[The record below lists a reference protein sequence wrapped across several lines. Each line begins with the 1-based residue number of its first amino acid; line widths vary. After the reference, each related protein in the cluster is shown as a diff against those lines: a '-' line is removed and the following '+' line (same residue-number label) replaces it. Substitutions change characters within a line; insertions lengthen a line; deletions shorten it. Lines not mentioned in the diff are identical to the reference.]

1 MIYGGINMKEA
12 IKKLTQVQKNY
23 LIRRIDML
31 TAQKLD
37 VIWGRIVDSA
47 GYVNYNRRY
56 PPVNIHDLAT
66 DAEAMDAIAK
76 GKVKLNS
83 KALNSKAYVIDR
95 LKKRRDA
102 GGSSN
107 SNRRYL
113 DIIDFIDKASLRAFN
128 RARNGA
134 NKKAAEERNER
145 VKAVSSESE
154 AAILKDKVMLEGS
167 LAVGLLKDFEKKEF

>member
-1 MIYGGINMKEA
+1 
-12 IKKLTQVQKNY
+12 
-23 LIRRIDML
+23 
-31 TAQKLD
+31 
-37 VIWGRIVDSA
+37 
-47 GYVNYNRRY
+47 
-56 PPVNIHDLAT
+56 
-66 DAEAMDAIAK
+66 MDAIAK
-76 GKVKLNS
+76 GKVK
-83 KALNSKAYVIDR
+83 LNSKAYVIDR

-128 RARNGA
+128 RARNDA

-145 VKAVSSESE
+145 VKAVNSE

-167 LAVGLLKDFEKKEF
+167 LAAGLLKDFEKKEF